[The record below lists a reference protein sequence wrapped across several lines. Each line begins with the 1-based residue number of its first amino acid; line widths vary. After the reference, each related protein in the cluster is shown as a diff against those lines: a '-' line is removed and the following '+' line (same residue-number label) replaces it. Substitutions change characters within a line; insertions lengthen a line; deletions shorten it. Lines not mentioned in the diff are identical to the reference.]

1 MFRQKE
7 RTAMAKLNVS
17 VSDPMRDWVE
27 DRIRSGEFASA
38 SDYIDD
44 LIRNDRARHQA
55 LVEALIEAEN
65 SGVSHRLVEDIIAD
79 AKAKMRDGAV

>member
-1 MFRQKE
+1 
-7 RTAMAKLNVS
+7 MAKLNVS

-27 DRIRSGEFASA
+27 DRVRSGEFANA

-44 LIRNDRARHQA
+44 LIRSDRARHRA

-79 AKAKMRDGAV
+79 AKAKMRNGAV